1 MSNSMFHRP
10 FLRKL
15 AVQVPSLPVTGA
27 GVSCMF
33 RLGMAIL
40 IVALACFA
48 RLEAPVGLAATPLL
62 KHMMLCFIPAVAGV
76 MEQFAVLKTGWLPFV
91 AASVLGGA
99 LTLVVTAITF
109 QALMKRK
116 EVA

>member
-1 MSNSMFHRP
+1 MKIVRMLTF
-10 FLRKL
+10 
-15 AVQVPSLPVTGA
+15 
-27 GVSCMF
+27 
-33 RLGMAIL
+33 AIL
-40 IVALACFA
+40 GAL
-48 RLEAPVGLAATPLL
+48 VS
-62 KHMMLCFIPAVAGV
+62 AVAGV

-99 LTLVVTAITF
+99 LTLVVTALTF